1 MPVNNTANIK
11 QWLEKSEVDYFTQFV
26 KAWIPFN
33 AWYRREYD
41 SLERERDILNEIKTD
56 GNRIRSRFI
65 AKLEGDDP
73 DSQEIRNHIAA
84 LHRRLSADPLEDSK
98 QRRISFEKVFIG
110 RNPQNSAQNKSGQW
124 FYRVERVA
132 SSNNVVS
139 TITSTRGNVHR
150 TITQTTGWN
159 IEEFELHPDYVSL
172 NAGDKTILRQ
182 SYEPANPLSFASLLA
197 ASTSPTDTISMD
209 GYFFVKDKAAI
220 FAGLIEILYS
230 MRNMLFH
237 GELVSDPQTNRT
249 YEPAYHLLRHLIA
262 TIV

>member
-1 MPVNNTANIK
+1 MPINNTANIK

-26 KAWIPFN
+26 KAWIPLN
-33 AWYRREYD
+33 AWYRNTYD
-41 SLERERDILNEIKTD
+41 TLEKERDILNEIKTD
-56 GNRIRSRFI
+56 GNKIRSRFM
-65 AKLEGDDP
+65 ARLEGNDP

-110 RNPQNSAQNKSGQW
+110 KNPQNFAQNKIGQW
-124 FYRVERVA
+124 IYRVERIA
-132 SSNNVVS
+132 SSQNVVS
-139 TITSTRGNVHR
+139 TITSSRGNVHR
-150 TITQTTGWN
+150 TITQTAGWN
-159 IEEFELHPDYVSL
+159 IEEFELHSDYVSL
-172 NAGDKTILRQ
+172 SAGDKAILRQ
-182 SYEPANPLSFASLLA
+182 NYEAANPVSFASLLSA
-197 ASTSPTDTISMD
+197 TPPPDALEMD
-209 GYFFVKDKAAI
+209 SYHFVKDKAAI

-237 GELVSDPQTNRT
+237 GELVPDPQTNRT